1 VQPAYGDLRLGFLDG
16 NELAM
21 TEFPRTV
28 RERVEAQGFLGLEDG
43 IIGDEK
49 RARETV
55 CLTRPHID
63 PRSVSPEA
71 AW

>member
-1 VQPAYGDLRLGFLDG
+1 
-16 NELAM
+16 M

-43 IIGDEK
+43 IIGDEQC
-49 RARETV
+49 ARGTV

-63 PRSVSPEA
+63 PTTVSPEA